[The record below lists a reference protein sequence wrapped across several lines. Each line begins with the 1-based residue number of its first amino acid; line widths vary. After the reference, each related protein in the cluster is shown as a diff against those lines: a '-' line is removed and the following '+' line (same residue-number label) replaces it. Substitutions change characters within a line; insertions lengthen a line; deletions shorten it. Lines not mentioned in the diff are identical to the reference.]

1 MKGASPKAAGNPSVA
16 RTRGRR
22 AKALVHY
29 ADKPILLIMRYI
41 GRRPL
46 AHAFV
51 LLGIVAAVGCALGSQ
66 FAIKNLID
74 ELPAGRHH
82 PAAIVTAFLII
93 VVLLFADN
101 LFWRLSGW
109 VSVRTFVAVTGDVR
123 RHLFGY
129 LLSHSTGYFS
139 NVQPGTLA
147 SRVSATANA
156 IFTIENTV
164 AWTALPPLLSVLGAI
179 GIIGTLSPLMSLA
192 LLLVSGC
199 MAAVL
204 FWLGSKG
211 RSRHMRFASDAASV
225 DGELVDVISNMT
237 TVRMFDATRRE
248 SARLHSFLTH
258 EMTSREASVRYL
270 EKLRLLHAVATWL
283 LSSGLLGW
291 VLWLWTRGRAT
302 TGDVVLVSSL
312 GFAILHG
319 TRDLAVALVDLT
331 QHISRLAE
339 AAQTLLVPRDMEEM
353 VGVPALQVRDAN
365 IDFENITFAY
375 PGRRPVLDHFSLH
388 IDAGQ
393 KVGLVGPSGAGKST
407 VLALLQ
413 RLFEP
418 PRGSG
423 AVTISGQ
430 CLSDVSLA
438 SLRSAI
444 AIVPQ
449 DISLFNR
456 TLLDNVRYG
465 RPDATEEEVLR
476 ACAHANC
483 LDLVRSLPE
492 GLGTVVGD
500 RGTRL
505 SGGQRQRIAIA
516 RAFLKDAPILLLDE
530 ATSALDSVSEA
541 AIQLALD
548 RLMEGR
554 TVVAIAHRLS
564 TLQSFDRIVVI
575 HHGRLVDDGAPN
587 ELSRRAGIYRDVLL
601 RQERRAATG
610 NRQPEVVAH
619 ARMAK
624 ASSAFDEPA

>member
-1 MKGASPKAAGNPSVA
+1 MNGDSPKAAGKPSVA

-22 AKALVHY
+22 AKTLVQH
-29 ADKPILLIMRYI
+29 AGKPVLLIMQYI
-41 GRRPL
+41 GRRPV
-46 AHAFV
+46 AHALV
-51 LLGIVAAVGCALGSQ
+51 LLGIVAAVCCGLGSQ
-66 FAIKNLID
+66 FAIRNLID
-74 ELPAGRHH
+74 ALPAGRSH
-82 PAAIVTAFLII
+82 PAAVVTAFLTV

-109 VSVRTFVAVTGDVR
+109 ISVRTFVAVTGDVR

-129 LLSHSTGYFS
+129 LVSHSPGYFS
-139 NVQPGTLA
+139 NIQPGTLA

-156 IFTIENTV
+156 IFTIENTI

-179 GIIGTLSPLMSLA
+179 GIIGMLSPFMALA
-192 LLLVSGC
+192 LLLVSAC
-199 MAAVL
+199 MAAFL
-204 FWLGSKG
+204 FWLASKG

-237 TVRMFDATRRE
+237 TVRMFDAARRE
-248 SARLHSFLTH
+248 SARLDSFLKN

-270 EKLRLLHAVATWL
+270 EKLRLLHAIATWL

-291 VLWLWTRGRAT
+291 VLWLWTRERAT

-319 TRDLAVALVDLT
+319 TRDLAVALVDVT
-331 QHISRLAE
+331 QHVARLAE
-339 AAQTLLVPRDMEEM
+339 AAQTLLVPREMEER

-393 KVGLVGPSGAGKST
+393 KVGLVGPSGAGKTT

-430 CLSDVSLA
+430 RLSDVSLA
-438 SLRSAI
+438 SLHDAI

-465 RPDATEEEVLR
+465 RPDATDEEVLR
-476 ACAHANC
+476 ACEHANC
-483 LDLVRSLPE
+483 LELIRSLPE

-530 ATSALDSVSEA
+530 ATSALDSASEA

-548 RLMEGR
+548 RLMERR

-575 HHGRLVDDGAPN
+575 QHGRLVDDGAPN
-587 ELSRRAGIYRDVLL
+587 ELSKRAGIYRDVLL

-610 NRQPEVVAH
+610 RQPEVVAH
-619 ARMAK
+619 TRMAR
-624 ASSAFDEPA
+624 SP